1 MLSLDP
7 ESRAIEDVQRMLQD
21 NLLPQQFAFI
31 TANFHKLIIMYLA
44 PILFYYFI
52 EGHLLDSPFL
62 VNEVDPMYLYSLSR
76 VTTLHR

>member
-31 TANFHKLIIMYLA
+31 TANFHKLMINSMISTEPEPL
-44 PILFYYFI
+44 
-52 EGHLLDSPFL
+52 
-62 VNEVDPMYLYSLSR
+62 
-76 VTTLHR
+76 